1 MKKSYYFQHD
11 FEAITDPK
19 IQYILAKF
27 GAEGYGLW
35 WRIVEMLHQDEHN
48 RLPLKPYV
56 FFALDGQLALDNG
69 VSKSFIDTCIEDV
82 ELLQS
87 DGEYFWSERVL
98 KNVGKMQDIKEKR
111 SSAGKKS
118 AEKRSENQE
127 VATSVEQNPT
137 SVEQNS
143 TKENKRKENKQYTK
157 PSLSEVIEFFNQ
169 NGFEDIGAIKA
180 FNYYDEGDWQDSKGN
195 KVKNWKQKMR
205 GVWFRDEFKKNKSI
219 ARFSIPIN

>member
-11 FEAITDPK
+11 FEAISDPK

-27 GAEGYGLW
+27 GGIGYGLW

-48 RLPLKPYV
+48 KLPIKDYI
-56 FFALDGQLALDNG
+56 FFAIGNQLKCEQNEVHAFVDC
-69 VSKSFIDTCIEDV
+69 CIHDV
-82 ELLQS
+82 ELLDS

-111 SSAGKKS
+111 SSAGKES
-118 AEKRSENQE
+118 AKKRSENQE
-127 VATSVEQNPT
+127 VATSVEQNST
-137 SVEQNS
+137 SVEQNP
-143 TKENKRKENKQYTK
+143 TKENKTKENKQYTK
-157 PSLSEVIEFFNQ
+157 PSLSEVIEFFNE

-180 FNYYDEGDWQDSKGN
+180 YTYYDEGGWTDSKGN

-205 GVWFRDEFKKNKSI
+205 GIWFREEFKKNKSI
-219 ARFSIPIN
+219 ASFSIPIN

>member
-1 MKKSYYFQHD
+1 MKKTYYFQHD
-11 FEAITDPK
+11 FEAISDPK

-56 FFALDGQLALDNG
+56 LFALDGQLSLDSG
-69 VSKSFIDTCIEDV
+69 VSKSFIDTCIDDV
-82 ELLQS
+82 ELLQT

-111 SSAGKKS
+111 SNAGKES
-118 AEKRSENQE
+118 AKKRSENQA
-127 VATSVEQNPT
+127 VATSAQQNST
-137 SVEQNS
+137 SAQQNS
-143 TKENKRKENKQYTK
+143 TKEIKRNKIKQYTK
-157 PSLSEVIEFFNQ
+157 PSLSEVIEFFNE
-169 NGFEDIGAIKA
+169 NGFQDVGAIKA
-180 FNYYDEGDWQDSKGN
+180 YKYYDEGGWEDSKGN

-205 GVWFRDEFKKNKSI
+205 GVWFRDEFKTNKTISQ
-219 ARFSIPIN
+219 FSIPIN

>member
-11 FEAITDPK
+11 FEAISDPK

-127 VATSVEQNPT
+127 LATSVEQNTT

-157 PSLSEVIEFFNQ
+157 PSLSDVIEFFNE

-219 ARFSIPIN
+219 ASFSIPIN

>member
-11 FEAITDPK
+11 FEAISDPK

-127 VATSVEQNPT
+127 LATSVEQNPT

-157 PSLSEVIEFFNQ
+157 PSLSEVIEFFNE

-219 ARFSIPIN
+219 ASFSIPIN

>member
-11 FEAITDPK
+11 FEAISDPK

-69 VSKSFIDTCIEDV
+69 VSKSFIDTCIEEV
-82 ELLQS
+82 ELLQT

-127 VATSVEQNPT
+127 VATSVQ
-137 SVEQNS
+137 QNS
-143 TKENKRKENKQYTK
+143 TKEKKRKEIKRIY
-157 PSLSEVIEFFNQ
+157 I
-169 NGFEDIGAIKA
+169 GFC
-180 FNYYDEGDWQDSKGN
+180 
-195 KVKNWKQKMR
+195 V
-205 GVWFRDEFKKNKSI
+205 VCVLWFLYLLI
-219 ARFSIPIN
+219 

>member
-11 FEAITDPK
+11 FEAIADPK

-82 ELLQS
+82 ELLQT

-127 VATSVEQNPT
+127 VATSVEQN
-137 SVEQNS
+137 S

-157 PSLSEVIEFFNQ
+157 PSLSEVIEFFNE

-219 ARFSIPIN
+219 ASFSIPIN